1 MRPTESPNTID
12 LDLHKCWLILKRR
25 WLPAVGVFSSVVVL
39 ATGLASLTKPSYEAK
54 GKLLLKKINQ
64 TSAVTGLGEQI
75 GQLDTLTVQSNP
87 LKTESE
93 VITSTPLLQKTIDTL
108 KLKNDD
114 GSPIE
119 VEKFATNVKLKTVA
133 ATDVLEISYTAN
145 DAKETAAIVNQLM
158 KLYIE
163 NSIQANRA
171 DAVETSEFIAKE
183 LPATEATVR
192 QADLALRRFK
202 QQNQV
207 VDLDKEAE
215 AAVETISNLDKQI
228 VETQAALREVNAR
241 LANLQN
247 KVGVGVSSKQA
258 IDLNSLNQSPGVQ
271 KALQEFQQVEA
282 QLKVERT
289 RFLDTNPTII
299 TLTEKRDALK
309 AILQER
315 VKEIYKSQQQ
325 VPSENLE
332 IGESKQKLND
342 DFVKLEEERSG
353 LASRLV
359 LLSSAQS
366 NYKQRLSILPQLEQ
380 NQRQLVR
387 QLEAG
392 QSTYQTLLKKY
403 QEIRVTENLKTG
415 NARVIQPALI
425 PKKASTKKS
434 VMIVGLGVVMGILLS
449 GATIILLEVR
459 DTSVKTLKE
468 IKELFEYTLLGVIP
482 SLRKQTTSHRR
493 DTESTVPELPV
504 RDTPRSPISDAYR
517 QLQANLKFLNSDKA
531 LQVIVVTSSVPKEGK
546 STVSANLAAAIAQ
559 LGRQVLLVDADLRH
573 PVQHHIWEQ
582 TNVAGLSDVIIG
594 QAQFGAV
601 VNQVMDN
608 LDLLTAGV
616 IPPNPLALLDSKRM
630 ASLVESF
637 CQTYD
642 FVIIDAS
649 PLLVGADA
657 VTLGK
662 MTDGLL
668 LVARPGVVDST
679 SATASI
685 ELLENSSQDVLG
697 LVINGI
703 ILENESDSYFHY
715 TEEYYREEDSIIG
728 QKTSSK
734 TRNFVS

>member
-1 MRPTESPNTID
+1 M
-12 LDLHKCWLILKRR
+12 
-25 WLPAVGVFSSVVVL
+25 
-39 ATGLASLTKPSYEAK
+39 
-54 GKLLLKKINQ
+54 
-64 TSAVTGLGEQI
+64 
-75 GQLDTLTVQSNP
+75 
-87 LKTESE
+87 
-93 VITSTPLLQKTIDTL
+93 
-108 KLKNDD
+108 
-114 GSPIE
+114 
-119 VEKFATNVKLKTVA
+119 
-133 ATDVLEISYTAN
+133 
-145 DAKETAAIVNQLM
+145 
-158 KLYIE
+158 
-163 NSIQANRA
+163 
-171 DAVETSEFIAKE
+171 
-183 LPATEATVR
+183 
-192 QADLALRRFK
+192 
-202 QQNQV
+202 
-207 VDLDKEAE
+207 
-215 AAVETISNLDKQI
+215 SNLDKQI
-228 VETQAALREVNAR
+228 VETQAGLRQVNAR

-247 KVGVGVSSKQA
+247 KVGVSSKQA
-258 IDLNSLNQSPGVQ
+258 IDLNSLNQSSGVQ

-315 VKEIYKSQQQ
+315 VKERYQNQQQ
-325 VPSENLE
+325 VPNGNLE

-366 NYKQRLSILPQLEQ
+366 NYKERLSVLPQLEQ

-387 QLEAG
+387 QLEAA
-392 QSTYQTLLKKY
+392 QSTYQTLLKKL
-403 QEIRVTENLKTG
+403 QEIRVAENLKTG

-425 PKKASTKKS
+425 PKKASLKES
-434 VMIVGLGVVMGILLS
+434 VMIVGLGVVIGILLS
-449 GATIILLEVR
+449 GGTIILLEVK

-468 IKELFEYTLLGVIP
+468 IKELFAYTLLGVIP
-482 SLRKQTTSHRR
+482 SLRKETTYRRR

-504 RDTPRSPISDAYR
+504 RDTPCSPISDAYR
-517 QLQANLKFLNSDKA
+517 QLQANMKFLNSDKA

-559 LGRQVLLVDADLRH
+559 LGRRVLLVDADLRH

-594 QAQFGAV
+594 QAEFGAV

-608 LDLLTAGV
+608 LDVLTAGV

-637 CQTYD
+637 AQTYD

-657 VTLGK
+657 LTLGK

-668 LVARPGVVDST
+668 LVARPGVVDSS

-697 LVINGI
+697 LVVNGI

-715 TEEYYREEDSIIG
+715 TKEYYSEEDSTIR
-728 QKTSSK
+728 QKTPSK
-734 TRNFVS
+734 SRNFAS